1 MRFLVHVKIQP
12 DAPQEEIAEQLP
24 AEQARFAELVE
35 QGVISKSKSNGRS
48 KWSAYRNARG

>member
-24 AEQARFAELVE
+24 AEQARFAI
-35 QGVISKSKSNGRS
+35 GGT
-48 KWSAYRNARG
+48 RGDQ